1 MPDASNRRLDPL
13 NGCDLGAFEEYFE
26 AYYRSLTLNDADDPN
41 LLLKRD
47 HSRNVSRLA
56 CRLALEEKFPKETV
70 FLAGLSGL
78 FHDVG
83 RFEQYRR
90 FKTFKDSESVDHA
103 RLGALII
110 RKMQIFSSLSRSD
123 FLCLK
128 TAVLLHN
135 KMKLPQGL
143 PEQISRVTRAV
154 RDADKLD
161 IFPIMIQHFSAK
173 QENSAVVTLGLDPA
187 EACSPAMVESLKA
200 GELGQYAAMRYV
212 NDFKLLLCSWV
223 YDLNY
228 DFSRQRV
235 LGKRYI
241 QTLFE
246 LLPQEPEMDRLKRKT
261 LDYLGKRCS

>member
-1 MPDASNRRLDPL
+1 MR
-13 NGCDLGAFEEYFE
+13 DLSVFEGYFEEY
-26 AYYRSLTLNDADDPN
+26 YQSLTSNDRDDPN
-41 LLLKRD
+41 LLLKRE

-56 CRLALEEKFPKETV
+56 RSLALEEEFPGEGV

-90 FKTFKDSESVDHA
+90 YKTFKDSESVDHA
-103 RLGALII
+103 RLGALIV
-110 RKMQIFSSLSRSD
+110 KQMQVFSSLSRPD
-123 FLCLK
+123 YLCLK

-135 KMKLPQGL
+135 KMKIPKGL
-143 PEQISRVTRAV
+143 PGKVSRVVRAV

-161 IFPIMIQHFSAK
+161 IFPIMIHHFTFE
-173 QENSAVVTLGLDPA
+173 QENSAVVTLGLDPV
-187 EACSPAMVESLKA
+187 EAYSQAMVDSLKA
-200 GELGQYAAMRYV
+200 GELGQYSAMRYV

-223 YDLNY
+223 YDLNF

-235 LGKRYI
+235 LKKRYI

-246 LLPQEPEMDRLKRKT
+246 LLPKEPDMDRIRQGI
-261 LDYLGKRCS
+261 LDYLGKRCSKPA